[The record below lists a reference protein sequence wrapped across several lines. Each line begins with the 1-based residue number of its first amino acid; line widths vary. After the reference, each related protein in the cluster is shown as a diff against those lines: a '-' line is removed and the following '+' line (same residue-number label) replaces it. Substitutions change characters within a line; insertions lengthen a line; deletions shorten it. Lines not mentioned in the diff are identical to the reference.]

1 MDINISNYLR
11 LDVVDMIMVL
21 VSTLILCLFAKHFF
35 WDYVSDYFQKRHDAI
50 AADLKAGAD
59 AKAEGENY
67 RQQYEQ
73 QLAGAKGEA
82 REIIEAAQKHAN
94 EERKEVLA
102 KAREEADML
111 KAKTKQDMEREKAQ
125 AQQAMKQ
132 TIVDV
137 ALEAAKAIVKKEMD
151 ESKQQA
157 YVDDFIEHAGDDT
170 WQA

>member
-82 REIIEAAQKHAN
+82 RETGYGTRKGTGSAGN
-94 EERKEVLA
+94 ETNDCRCG
-102 KAREEADML
+102 
-111 KAKTKQDMEREKAQ
+111 
-125 AQQAMKQ
+125 
-132 TIVDV
+132 
-137 ALEAAKAIVKKEMD
+137 
-151 ESKQQA
+151 
-157 YVDDFIEHAGDDT
+157 F
-170 WQA
+170 

>member
-1 MDINISNYLR
+1 
-11 LDVVDMIMVL
+11 
-21 VSTLILCLFAKHFF
+21 
-35 WDYVSDYFQKRHDAI
+35 
-50 AADLKAGAD
+50 
-59 AKAEGENY
+59 
-67 RQQYEQ
+67 
-73 QLAGAKGEA
+73 
-82 REIIEAAQKHAN
+82 
-94 EERKEVLA
+94 
-102 KAREEADML
+102 ML

-137 ALEAAKAIVKKEMD
+137 AFEAAKAIVKKEMD